1 MDRSPRSEGVR
12 TSYLARVGFRDDI
25 FEKSFLGVFHVRF
38 LTCGGRP
45 DLRFGGN
52 PENPPKSEFFVAP
65 GQFFHQIDGKN
76 SKFVNSLLHHLN
88 LPMNPTRAKYEVNRC
103 TDGVSNPTELA
114 LDELRRF
121 PKKNNGILHKS
132 TNFGSK
138 STNFGS
144 IRLASPSVHRST
156 SYLARV
162 GFRGKLRCA
171 RKEFT
176 KFDFFPSIW

>member
-1 MDRSPRSEGVR
+1 MELSPRSEGVR
-12 TSYLARVGFRDDI
+12 TSYLARVGFVVDI

-38 LTCGGRP
+38 LICGGRADP
-45 DLRFGGN
+45 GFGGN
-52 PENPPKSEFFVAP
+52 PENPPNSDFFVAP

-132 TNFGSK
+132 TQLWFKIDELWLG
-138 STNFGS
+138 
-144 IRLASPSVHRST
+144 
-156 SYLARV
+156 RV
-162 GFRGKLRCA
+162 GVAVSAPIDFIFGTRGVHG
-171 RKEFT
+171 
-176 KFDFFPSIW
+176 